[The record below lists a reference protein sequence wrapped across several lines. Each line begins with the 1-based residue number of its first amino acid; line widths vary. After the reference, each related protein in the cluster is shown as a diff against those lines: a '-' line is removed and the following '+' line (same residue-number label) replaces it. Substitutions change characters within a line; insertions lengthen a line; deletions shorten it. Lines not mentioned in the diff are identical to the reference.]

1 MALIKLIAEHLIP
14 SALIGFTAYWLTGQG
29 HLITIALLTGWLID
43 SDHLLD
49 FFMAKWRGKIID
61 TWQTSIKSGSYFKSS
76 GKIIVFLHSYE
87 LATLWLLVWGALG
100 EWEIGIVGSFAWL
113 IHLAIDHFSYSLNA
127 YAYFLSYRVYK
138 KFDINAICSEK

>member
-49 FFMAKWRGKIID
+49 FFMAKWRGKIVDKQVLKAVPILRAVE
-61 TWQTSIKSGSYFKSS
+61 K
-76 GKIIVFLHSYE
+76 L
-87 LATLWLLVWGALG
+87 
-100 EWEIGIVGSFAWL
+100 
-113 IHLAIDHFSYSLNA
+113 SYSYILMN
-127 YAYFLSYRVYK
+127 
-138 KFDINAICSEK
+138 